1 MDLKSIIT
9 EMVLN
14 TAVGITELQLLM
26 DGNSATTWR
35 NLNDNAVKKKQNTNN
50 VLFMACTC

>member
-35 NLNDNAVKKKQNTNN
+35 NLNNNAVKKKQNTNT